1 MCNLRIF
8 CMTLQKNWGTTL
20 KIFLI
25 IPLILGDLAVAKNYE
40 KRPVSVQVEDSNI
53 VLMINMNLYSK

>member
-1 MCNLRIF
+1 
-8 CMTLQKNWGTTL
+8 MTLQKNWSTTL

-40 KRPVSVQVEDSNI
+40 KISVSVQVEDSNF